1 MFSVKLEWFEMAPMH
16 AVLLCSLE
24 NVNSGSCLIFST
36 RYVLF
41 LLHSL

>member
-1 MFSVKLEWFEMAPMH
+1 MFSVKLEWFEMAPMP
-16 AVLLCSLE
+16 AVLLC
-24 NVNSGSCLIFST
+24 SCLIFST